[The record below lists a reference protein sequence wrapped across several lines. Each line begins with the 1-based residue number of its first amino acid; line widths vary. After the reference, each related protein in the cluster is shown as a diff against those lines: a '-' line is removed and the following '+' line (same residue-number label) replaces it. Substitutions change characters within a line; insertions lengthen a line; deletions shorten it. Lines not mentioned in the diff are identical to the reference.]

1 MSEIASRTG
10 AERYTI
16 DVRASR
22 LTIHACATGFLSA
35 MGHNPV
41 IAARDVSG
49 EIRFVPQTLDSAE
62 VRVRISTASLSVQN
76 DVSDKDR
83 REMERTMREDVL
95 EVAIHPD
102 IVFEASKG
110 TIEKVS
116 EGRLRVEM
124 EGDLTLHGV
133 TRRQRVPAQVLMSG
147 DTLRA
152 QGEVEI
158 RQTDF
163 GIKLVSVAGG
173 ALKTKDEV
181 KCSFDLLARKAT

>member
-1 MSEIASRTG
+1 MSEIATRTG

-22 LTIHACATGFLSA
+22 LTIHAVATGFLSA

-49 EIRFVPQTLDSAE
+49 DIRFAPQTLDSAE
-62 VRVRISTASLSVQN
+62 VRVRISSASLSVQN

-83 REMERTMREDVL
+83 REMERTMREQVL
-95 EVAIHPD
+95 EVAIHPEM
-102 IVFEASKG
+102 VFEGSKA

-133 TRRQRVPAQVLMSG
+133 TRRQRVPAQVFVLG

-163 GIKLVSVAGG
+163 GITLVSVAGG
-173 ALKTKDEV
+173 ALKIKDEV
-181 KCSFDLLARKAT
+181 KCSFDLLTRKAT